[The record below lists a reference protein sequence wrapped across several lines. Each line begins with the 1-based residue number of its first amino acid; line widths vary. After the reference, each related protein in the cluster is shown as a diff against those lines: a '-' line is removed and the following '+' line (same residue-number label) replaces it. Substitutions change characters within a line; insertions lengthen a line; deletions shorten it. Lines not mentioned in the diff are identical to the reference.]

1 MEESVALRSYFQAH
15 KQEMIDTLAAWVAV
29 PSVRGDAR
37 PGMPYGAEPAR
48 MLKLAL
54 EQCAALGFQT
64 ESVAD
69 CMGSVEL
76 NDLPAALAVLCHLDV
91 VPAGEGWSQ
100 DPFVLTH
107 RQDTDRLYGRG
118 AIDNKGPAVAALYAM
133 RAIRELHIPMK
144 HGVRLLLGTDE
155 ENGSSD
161 LTAYLQQRTMPPMVF
176 TPDGDYPVINIEKG
190 MLRLTLTA
198 GIELVESGCRVE
210 AMEGGTVVNGVPAC
224 ASARIRDCSRQ
235 QLESLCK
242 QLPEGIRAD
251 LSETDGCCDVT
262 LQGLSAHASKPE
274 LGKNALTALLALLV
288 QLPLPDEQHALL
300 NVLHAAYPYGD
311 TDGSALGIGCRD
323 EKSGALTHVLSLLTY
338 QKGRLTAWVDLRY
351 PLCGDGEAIIAR
363 ITEVLQSGGI
373 STQLQMHHK
382 PHETP
387 ESSPFVRTLLDVYA
401 KSTGQPAHALAIGG
415 GTYVHDIPGGVAFGA
430 EFPGEENQMHGGDES
445 IRVDSFLKIAELTAL
460 AMIRLCGDA
469 SEEML

>member
-1 MEESVALRSYFQAH
+1 
-15 KQEMIDTLAAWVAV
+15 
-29 PSVRGDAR
+29 
-37 PGMPYGAEPAR
+37 
-48 MLKLAL
+48 
-54 EQCAALGFQT
+54 
-64 ESVAD
+64 
-69 CMGSVEL
+69 
-76 NDLPAALAVLCHLDV
+76 
-91 VPAGEGWSQ
+91 
-100 DPFVLTH
+100 
-107 RQDTDRLYGRG
+107 
-118 AIDNKGPAVAALYAM
+118 
-133 RAIRELHIPMK
+133 LHIPMK

-235 QLESLCK
+235 QMESLCK

-251 LSETDGCCDVT
+251 LSETDGYCCVT

-274 LGKNALTALLALLV
+274 LGKNALTALVALLV

-363 ITEVLQSGGI
+363 ITEVLKSGGI

-401 KSTGQPAHALAIGG
+401 QSTGQSAHALAIGG

-445 IRVDSFLKIAELTAL
+445 IRVESFLKIAELTAL